1 MLQNGVPLPS
11 SILAFLHVA
20 GLIEKVNT
28 LFGQVIYDQAH
39 LNGGILLIP
48 SQERGCDLLPPT
60 LIAQERFKS
69 INKDTQEVSQKEY
82 NIRASELE
90 IDDPRLPDLQA
101 IKHAK
106 HVKLAL
112 SHHRKQKAQKKVAQQ
127 EKDKSKELSELIDA
141 NTKAIAA
148 SIKTAFSLNARK
160 RKALLAEYRATK
172 KRRITLSK
180 YRVKKVARSEKASIL
195 KCFDRRGGP
204 YGLVHTH
211 QWWALV

>member
-1 MLQNGVPLPS
+1 MSFAVPS
-11 SILAFLHVA
+11 S
-20 GLIEKVNT
+20 E
-28 LFGQVIYDQAH
+28 
-39 LNGGILLIP
+39 
-48 SQERGCDLLPPT
+48 
-60 LIAQERFKS
+60 S

-101 IKHAK
+101 IEHAK

-172 KRRITLSK
+172 KRRITLK
-180 YRVKKVARSEKASIL
+180 EE
-195 KCFDRRGGP
+195 D
-204 YGLVHTH
+204 HTD
-211 QWWALV
+211 